1 MPEIRERNS
10 EDLIKSKGKGKHR
23 SKKGSIMPWIDNA
36 VRGNTRKH
44 QDKKEE
50 ANEYAV
56 GVTEEAAAEVAIRA
70 KDMPGDVKRTIEHLQ
85 SSTEERELNSPAPE
99 ELEPEEPGHAPNPD
113 EQQWEFAE
121 KKTQENADA
130 PPSEDPQYPTNNYS
144 NDAPQDP
151 TYANDHFQNYP
162 LEQHY
167 VDTPQYTKHH
177 DPASLTEASK
187 QSGAPNEGNSTGGSK
202 PDVREKPKGN
212 AEPKQKPQY
221 EPKTRSRTE
230 KSLYKTSR
238 PSKQAQAHG
247 AVQKSAAQKTADKGR
262 KKFQQETQK
271 KMSNK
276 AIKKTA
282 ENAKKAAVAVGKAVK
297 SVVEAIVAAFGSIGL
312 VAILAV
318 IVVIGALL
326 ASPLGILF
334 SNESTPNS
342 VPLSSAISQI
352 NMELNSRLIS
362 LQSGEYDDII
372 VEGAPPSWTDVVA
385 VFAAYTAG
393 AENGVDVAQLN
404 PDRVSRLQSVFWQMC
419 FITSST
425 ESVTI
430 SDSNP
435 DDDIDDS
442 RTETTLTI
450 TITGKTAQ
458 EMRSVLGFSD
468 FQNEAMDVLL
478 SDPTMLSSLIGNMS
492 ISQQDALE
500 LLRSLPQDLSPERRA
515 VVQHALSLVGKVNYF
530 WGGKSLVLG
539 WDSRWGQLKKVSAKG
554 SPTTG
559 TYRLYG
565 LDCSGF
571 VDWVFY
577 NASNGEYIIGQG
589 GGAESQH
596 EQCIDIAWEQAQP
609 GDLVFYSNDDHVGI
623 IGGRDAIGNILVVHC
638 SSEMNNVMIS
648 LVDQFECVAVPQYF
662 STSQYS
668 DQKRL
673 HYSCPLMCRAKYR
686 C

>member
-1 MPEIRERNS
+1 MPEIRERDPN
-10 EDLIKSKGKGKHR
+10 DFIKSKGKGKHR
-23 SKKGSIMPWIDNA
+23 GKKGSIAPRIDNA
-36 VRGNTRKH
+36 VRGKVREH
-44 QDKKEE
+44 QSKKEE

-70 KDMPGDVKRTIEHLQ
+70 KELPGDVKRTIERLQ
-85 SSTEERELNSPAPE
+85 PKTKERVLNRSEPE
-99 ELEPEEPGHAPNPD
+99 EPEPEEPGYGPD
-113 EQQWEFAE
+113 PIEQQQRELAAKKAQE
-121 KKTQENADA
+121 KADTVQ
-130 PPSEDPQYPTNNYS
+130 PEDPPYSAESYP
-144 NDAPQDP
+144 NDSP
-151 TYANDHFQNYP
+151 
-162 LEQHY
+162 EQHY
-167 VDTPQYTKHH
+167 VENPQYTPRH
-177 DPASLTEASK
+177 DPAPPAEAPK
-187 QSGAPNEGNSTGGSK
+187 QDSSPGGSK
-202 PDVREKPKGN
+202 PDIKEKPKGN
-212 AEPKQKPQY
+212 TEPKQKPQH

-230 KSLYKTSR
+230 QASHKTNR
-238 PSKQAQAHG
+238 PAKQAQAQG
-247 AVQKSAAQKTADKGR
+247 AAQKSTAQKAADKGR
-262 KKFQQETQK
+262 KKFQREAQK
-271 KMSNK
+271 KMAEKSK
-276 AIKKTA
+276 QTAKKTA
-282 ENAKKAAVAVGKAVK
+282 ENAKKAAVAVGKAIK
-297 SVVEAIVAAFGSIGL
+297 SVVETIVAAFGGIGL

-352 NMELNSRLIS
+352 NMELNTRLIS

-372 VEGAPPSWTDVVA
+372 VDGAPPSWTDVVA
-385 VFAAYTAG
+385 VFASYTAG
-393 AENGVDVAQLN
+393 AQNGVDVAQLT

-430 SDSNP
+430 PDSNP

-458 EMRSVLGFSD
+458 EMCTALGFTD
-468 FQNEAMDVLL
+468 FQNEAMDILL
-478 SDPTMLSSLIGNMS
+478 SDPAMLGSLIGNMS

-539 WDSRWGQLKKVSAKG
+539 WDSRWGQLREVTSAG

-559 TYRLYG
+559 TYRPFG

-571 VDWVFY
+571 ADWVFY
-577 NASNGEYIIGQG
+577 NASGGEYILGHG
-589 GGAESQH
+589 GGAAAQH
-596 EQCIDIAWEQAQP
+596 RYCEQISWGEAQP
-609 GDLVFYSNDDHVGI
+609 GDLVFYPDDSHIGIVGLRDVTGNLLI
-623 IGGRDAIGNILVVHC
+623 IHCASGR
-638 SSEMNNVMIS
+638 NNVVITDSSGFM
-648 LVDQFECVAVPQYF
+648 LVG
-662 STSQYS
+662 
-668 DQKRL
+668 R
-673 HYSCPLMCRAKYR
+673 PLYYGE
-686 C
+686 